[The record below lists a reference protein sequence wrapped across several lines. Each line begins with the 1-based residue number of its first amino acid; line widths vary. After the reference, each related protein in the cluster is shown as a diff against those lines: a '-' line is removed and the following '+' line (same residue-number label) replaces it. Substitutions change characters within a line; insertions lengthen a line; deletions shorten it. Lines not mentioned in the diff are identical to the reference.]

1 MKEKLI
7 KIIVIL
13 SAISLIGLLLTQVF
27 WIKNAYNQS
36 EELFDSRVSVAIKQ
50 ALDEISVIDAPS
62 EEHYHCAHGIPD
74 NKIFVNTTLLD
85 SLLKVHFLNHKLDTI
100 YEYSIVKCKGG
111 SELYSKSGVLRERI
125 PSACHTAGLSCLWK
139 SECYNLEVYF
149 PKKHTFILLQ
159 LSAWLL
165 FSLVFVLIVI
175 FSFTYIVLKLIKHKK
190 ISEIKND
197 FINNMT
203 HEFKTPIS
211 TISVASEV
219 LLNTDKETSISRI
232 AKYSKIIFDENQ
244 RLKNL
249 VDKILQIALIEK
261 ENIKLNKIEI
271 DLHQMIENTI
281 TNLCLD
287 HCAKEVSVKYNFEAK
302 NYFVFADKI
311 HLENVISNLV
321 NNAYKYSKGDPD
333 IEVFTKNIEQ
343 GIVFSVKDKGE
354 GISSEMQKQIFE
366 KFYRVPTG
374 NIHNVKGFGLGLYY
388 VKSIIESHGGTV
400 TVDSVLGEGSTFHV
414 FLPIEK

>member
-1 MKEKLI
+1 MKTRII
-7 KIIVIL
+7 KIIILL
-13 SAISLIGLLLTQVF
+13 SAISLIGLLVTQLF
-27 WIKNAYNQS
+27 WIKNAFKQS

-50 ALDEISVIDAPS
+50 ALDEISIIDAPT
-62 EEHYHCAHGIPD
+62 ENHYHCSHRD
-74 NKIFVNTTLLD
+74 SNLFVNTHILD
-85 SLLKVHFLNHKLDTI
+85 SLLKVHFLNHKLDSVF
-100 YEYSIVKCKGG
+100 EFSIVKCKGG
-111 SELYSKSGVLRERI
+111 TELYSKSGVLRERI
-125 PSACHTAGLSCLWK
+125 PSACHTAGLSCIWK
-139 SECYNLEVYF
+139 PECYNLEVYF
-149 PKKHTFILLQ
+149 PQKQNFILLG

-165 FSLVFVLIVI
+165 FSLVFILIVI
-175 FSFTYIVLKLIKHKK
+175 FSFTYIVLKLIKQKK

-211 TISVASEV
+211 TISIASEV
-219 LLNTDKETSISRI
+219 LLKTDQKTSISRI
-232 AKYSKIIFDENQ
+232 TKYSNIIYDENQ

-261 ENIKLNKIEI
+261 EDLKLNKIEL
-271 DLHQMIENTI
+271 DLHKLIQETI
-281 TNLCLD
+281 ANLCLE
-287 HCAKEVSVKYNFEAK
+287 HCTKEVSVNYHFEAK
-302 NYFVFADKI
+302 NFMLKADKI
-311 HLENVISNLV
+311 HLENVVTNLV
-321 NNAYKYSKGDPD
+321 NNAYKYSKNSPD
-333 IEVFTKNIEQ
+333 IEIFTKNVHS

-388 VKSIIESHGGTV
+388 VKSIVESHGGTV

-414 FLPIEK
+414 FLPFE